1 MPDSNLQPTRPNNM
15 PVFGALVGIMAF
27 SAFTYFIIQWMG
39 SGMTRDY

>member
-1 MPDSNLQPTRPNNM
+1 MADSNIQPKQSGEM
-15 PVFGALVGIMAF
+15 PVFGALVGVLAF

>member
-1 MPDSNLQPTRPNNM
+1 MADSTIQNRPNNM